1 MHFIIGA
8 FFPGTIRERM
18 RWVIHNMI
26 PCISIGEL
34 SERCDH
40 FITEEKLEKI
50 DLCLSVEMLWEMKS
64 RCSVWDEVKLCVV
77 SVIIDV
83 VPL

>member
-1 MHFIIGA
+1 
-8 FFPGTIRERM
+8 
-18 RWVIHNMI
+18 MI
-26 PCISIGEL
+26 KF
-34 SERCDH
+34 

-50 DLCLSVEMLWEMKS
+50 DLCLSIEMLWEMKS